1 MSDTLPLL
9 LCDIAGRVLPAR
21 RKHWGEAMRV
31 ELAYMDDPRSAMRH
45 AGGCVLA
52 AVRERALDFDS
63 RFAAGLWSVALASA
77 AFAVF
82 RLACAARGVGVLLGG
97 HDDFREALVRGG
109 ADARTLAGYEGAR
122 PVVIAGFVALGL
134 AHLVAAFLLFRV
146 DLRRF
151 LLAWAATLLIAT
163 LAVAIQLS
171 IVWSLDGL
179 PSEYFALLV
188 QAVAVPLLLFWSNGR
203 HLPRGERA

>member
-1 MSDTLPLL
+1 MSGRLPLA
-9 LCDIAGRVLPAR
+9 LCEVAGRILPAR
-21 RKHWGEAMRV
+21 RRHWGEAMRV
-31 ELAYMDDPRSAMRH
+31 ELAYIDDRRSALRH

-52 AVRERALDFDS
+52 AARERALDFDS

-77 AFAVF
+77 AFAFF

-97 HDDFREALVRGG
+97 HDGFLEALIRGG
-109 ADARTLAGYEGAR
+109 ADAQTLADYVDAR
-122 PVVIAGFVALGL
+122 PLVIVCFVGLGL
-134 AHLVAAFLLFRV
+134 AQLIAAFLLFRM

-151 LLAWAATLLIAT
+151 LFAWAAGLLIAT

-171 IVWSLDGL
+171 IVWNPDGL
-179 PSEYFALLV
+179 PSEYFAVLV

-203 HLPRGERA
+203 HLRGRRA